1 MIDGQNL
8 EKKFMQTTEL
18 ENGNFSFKIWLPQE
32 QIDQGNPTTAETN
45 ELKAEAQPKRG
56 QTSHEST
63 H

>member
-18 ENGNFSFKIWLPQE
+18 ENGNFSFKIRLPQE

-45 ELKAEAQPKRG
+45 EMKAEAQPKRG
-56 QTSHEST
+56 
-63 H
+63 